1 MRRGFYFRLA
11 LTNIKRNKEVFK
23 PYMFASA
30 LMVFV
35 YYVFLILNSNA
46 AMVGFEN
53 FTTFTFVMSIGVYVA
68 MAFSVIFIFYANSFI
83 MKRRK
88 KELGLYG
95 ILGLEKRHIGVL
107 MACETVI
114 TGAVSI
120 VSGIIFGLVFS
131 KLAVIIA
138 AKLIHSYSHIDVAFD
153 GSVLMQT
160 AGFFVFIFFIVLIY
174 NLFQVS
180 VSRPID
186 LLKSANKGEAEPKG
200 SLVMTVFGVL
210 LLAAGYIGAQ
220 LMRGNGLIFI
230 MAGPTVAVVI
240 IGTYLLFMAGSIFVL
255 RQLKKRRSIYY
266 KPDNFISI
274 SGLMYRMKQNAVG
287 LASICIL
294 CTMVIITLSTTFC
307 LWFGIEDSLKKTFS
321 DDVEVLTMPK
331 EYKDTLEAA
340 VDKYSKAYDV
350 SKDEFW
356 ILKDRAFQ
364 GNIDAEGHLKSA
376 WKASEDGSGYS
387 LENYL
392 DIKIISVDEYEQA
405 TGQKAFVKPGEG
417 IFIFNREHRELLDGE
432 YSSVAYEDLNNISE
446 GMTLHIQDE
455 GNGMWHDGVGEG
467 KDSIDEKLYITE
479 VRSEDKILEGKYNVR
494 ESIYLVVADEATADA
509 CSNGVRMSG
518 ERYMAVMNYSGS
530 ESAKSGFIHGIE
542 DDLYATGYGAS
553 MFSMDLNKTLYYG
566 AYGGLLFIGVLL
578 SVLFLMAMVIIIY
591 YKQMSEG
598 FEDRDRYH
606 ILMQVGIDEQDV
618 KKTINKQ
625 VRTIF
630 MVPLL
635 VAVIHTAAAFRMMGF
650 LVAMA
655 DVSGIEN
662 YGLFGLCT
670 IVITGIV
677 TMIYMIVYKITA
689 KAYYKFVY

>member
-1 MRRGFYFRLA
+1 
-11 LTNIKRNKEVFK
+11 
-23 PYMFASA
+23 
-30 LMVFV
+30 
-35 YYVFLILNSNA
+35 
-46 AMVGFEN
+46 
-53 FTTFTFVMSIGVYVA
+53 
-68 MAFSVIFIFYANSFI
+68 
-83 MKRRK
+83 
-88 KELGLYG
+88 
-95 ILGLEKRHIGVL
+95 
-107 MACETVI
+107 
-114 TGAVSI
+114 
-120 VSGIIFGLVFS
+120 
-131 KLAVIIA
+131 
-138 AKLIHSYSHIDVAFD
+138 
-153 GSVLMQT
+153 
-160 AGFFVFIFFIVLIY
+160 
-174 NLFQVS
+174 
-180 VSRPID
+180 
-186 LLKSANKGEAEPKG
+186 
-200 SLVMTVFGVL
+200 
-210 LLAAGYIGAQ
+210 
-220 LMRGNGLIFI
+220 
-230 MAGPTVAVVI
+230 
-240 IGTYLLFMAGSIFVL
+240 
-255 RQLKKRRSIYY
+255 
-266 KPDNFISI
+266 
-274 SGLMYRMKQNAVG
+274 MYRMKQNAVG

-321 DDVEVLTMPK
+321 DDVTVSAMPK
-331 EYKDTLEAA
+331 EYKEALEAA

-364 GNIDAEGHLKSA
+364 GNIDAEGNLKSA

-392 DIKIISVDEYEQA
+392 DIKIISAAEYEQV
-405 TGQKAFVKPGEG
+405 TGQKASIKPNEA
-417 IFIFNREHRELLDGE
+417 IFIFNPKSMESDEAV
-432 YSSVAYEDLNNISE
+432 YSSARLEDLDYILE

-455 GNGMWHDGVGEG
+455 GNDMWHYSAGDG

-479 VRSEDKILEGKYNVR
+479 VRSEDKLLEGKYNVR
-494 ESIYLVVADEATADA
+494 EGIYLVVADEATADA

-530 ESAKSGFIHGIE
+530 EAAKSGFIHGIE
-542 DDLYATGYGAS
+542 ADLYATGYGAYMYS
-553 MFSMDLNKTLYYG
+553 LDLNKTRYYG
-566 AYGGLLFIGVLL
+566 AYGGLLFTGVLL

-598 FEDRDRYH
+598 FEDRERYH